1 MRLQNRVALIVG
13 AARGIGRAIA
23 QLFSREGADLVLAD
37 IQEEEVR
44 ALADALRGQGRKALP
59 IQVDVCLSQEVGALV
74 DHAIKERG
82 RIDIL
87 VNSAGGG
94 KYVPMV
100 EMTEK
105 DWDEMMD
112 FNLKS
117 VFLCCRAV
125 FPHMILQRY
134 GRIINIA
141 SLAGRGTSETGGV
154 HYTAAKAGVLGFTRH
169 LAREAGPYGITVNAV
184 APGPTLTER
193 IRAKLSPEREAAI
206 AERAPLGRL
215 GKPEDPA
222 WATLFL
228 ASDEAS
234 FITGAT
240 IDVNGGLLMM

>member
-13 AARGIGRAIA
+13 AARGIGRATA

-74 DHAIKERG
+74 DYAIKEMG

-117 VFLCCRAV
+117 VFLCCRAL
-125 FPHMILQRY
+125 FPHMISQRY

-141 SLAGRGTSETGGV
+141 CWRGEGP
-154 HYTAAKAGVLGFTRH
+154 
-169 LAREAGPYGITVNAV
+169 ARPEGST
-184 APGPTLTER
+184 
-193 IRAKLSPEREAAI
+193 IRRRKRASWGSRATSPERP
-206 AERAPLGRL
+206 APMGPRSMPWPLAPPSPRGSGLSSLRSARRPSQSAPPSGAWESRKIRPGR
-215 GKPEDPA
+215 P
-222 WATLFL
+222 
-228 ASDEAS
+228 S
-234 FITGAT
+234 F
-240 IDVNGGLLMM
+240 